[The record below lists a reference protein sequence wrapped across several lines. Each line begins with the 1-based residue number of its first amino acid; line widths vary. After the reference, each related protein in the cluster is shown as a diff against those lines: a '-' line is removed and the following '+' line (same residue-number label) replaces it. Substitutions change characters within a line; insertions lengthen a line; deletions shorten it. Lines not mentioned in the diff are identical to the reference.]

1 MSQLDQIILTCPA
14 CGGRLRASRSAIGTS
29 VGCPSCQAAVAV
41 RDTAAHTPQP
51 MIVDPS
57 RRLGVAPRGEAS
69 PAADPAFMERLRS
82 TTEEGFKVDPERPVM
97 VRRDNRRLKHGG
109 TLTDW
114 DTQPRRRH
122 HRTGSRRLVQ
132 VLVGSIILLAL
143 LLGAIFWQR
152 VGPSGSTGKDAAL
165 PSAEVP
171 LELQSGGDFRKDVW
185 KVVQEFCAAPNAE
198 ALMPFIRDPERVG
211 PNLLRYYGAENPWI
225 PLALGPQPDLSILEV
240 HRNFVVLQLPL
251 ADFATRPIALE
262 KTPGGFRVDWESFTG
277 YSELSWADLRRTRPR
292 DPVLVRAVVRPT
304 DYFNR
309 DFTSAIKYRAFQ
321 ISDLNRDHVLY
332 GYVPIGGEADLQ
344 IQKVLLNDPSVHA
357 VIRVR
362 YPETST
368 NDRQVEI
375 TEVLEKGWIF
385 REDDLPET
393 LPELLPELPPAD
405 PTQLPVQTT
414 PGGSST
420 RPAVLPGLSS
430 P

>member
-1 MSQLDQIILTCPA
+1 M
-14 CGGRLRASRSAIGTS
+14 
-29 VGCPSCQAAVAV
+29 
-41 RDTAAHTPQP
+41 
-51 MIVDPS
+51 
-57 RRLGVAPRGEAS
+57 
-69 PAADPAFMERLRS
+69 
-82 TTEEGFKVDPERPVM
+82 
-97 VRRDNRRLKHGG
+97 
-109 TLTDW
+109 
-114 DTQPRRRH
+114 
-122 HRTGSRRLVQ
+122 
-132 VLVGSIILLAL
+132 
-143 LLGAIFWQR
+143 
-152 VGPSGSTGKDAAL
+152 
-165 PSAEVP
+165 P

-385 REDDLPET
+385 RDDDLPET
-393 LPELLPELPPAD
+393 LPELPPAD

>member
-1 MSQLDQIILTCPA
+1 
-14 CGGRLRASRSAIGTS
+14 
-29 VGCPSCQAAVAV
+29 
-41 RDTAAHTPQP
+41 

-97 VRRDNRRLKHGG
+97 KRRDNRRLKHGG
-109 TLTDW
+109 NLTEW
-114 DTQPRRRH
+114 DTHPRRRH
-122 HRTGSRRLVQ
+122 QRTGSRRLVQ
-132 VLVGSIILLAL
+132 VLVGSIILVTL

-385 REDDLPET
+385 RDDDLPET

>member
-14 CGGRLRASRSAIGTS
+14 CGGRLRAPRSSIGTS
-29 VGCPSCQAAVAV
+29 VGCPTCQAAVAV
-41 RDTAAHTPQP
+41 RDAAALTPQP

-57 RRLGVAPRGEAS
+57 RRLGVAPRSEAS
-69 PAADPAFMERLRS
+69 PATDTAFKERLRR
-82 TTEEGFKVDPERPVM
+82 TTEEGFKVDPDRPVM

-122 HRTGSRRLVQ
+122 HHTGSRRLVQ

-143 LLGAIFWQR
+143 VLAGIFWQR
-152 VGPSGSTGKDAAL
+152 VGTSGSTGRDAAL
-165 PSAEVP
+165 PQAAVP
-171 LELQSGGDFRKDVW
+171 LELQSGVDFRQDVW
-185 KVVQEFCAAPNAE
+185 IAIKKFCAAPTAE
-198 ALMPFIRDPERVG
+198 ALIPFIRDPERVG
-211 PNLLRYYGAENPWI
+211 PNLLRYYSAENPWV

-262 KTPGGFRVDWESFTG
+262 KTPDGFRVDWESFTG
-277 YSELSWADLRRTRPR
+277 YSELSWAELRRTRPR

-309 DFTSAIKYRAFQ
+309 DFTSANTHLAFQ
-321 ISDLNRDHVLY
+321 ISDLNRDQVLY

-344 IQKVLLNDPSVHA
+344 LQKVLLNDPSVHA

-362 YPETST
+362 YPENST

-385 REDDLPET
+385 REDDLLET
-393 LPELLPELPPAD
+393 LPGLPPAD
-405 PTQLPVQTT
+405 PTKLPVQTT
-414 PGGSST
+414 PGSSST
-420 RPAVLPGLSS
+420 KPAVLPGLSS